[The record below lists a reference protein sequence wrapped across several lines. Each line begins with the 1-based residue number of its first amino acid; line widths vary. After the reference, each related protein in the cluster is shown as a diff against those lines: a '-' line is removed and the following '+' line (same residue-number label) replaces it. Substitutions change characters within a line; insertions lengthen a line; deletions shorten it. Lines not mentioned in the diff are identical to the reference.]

1 MSLLP
6 NHKSKF
12 DKKIDELF
20 GIGLDSLDIS
30 VIDTL
35 SSSCPKQLLP
45 VLAASFDVD
54 IDTLSEVAAH
64 ELIKNAFEIHY
75 YSGTFYSLQ
84 KALSSFFDT
93 AKVYEWFSYGGK
105 PYHFKLELEASNQGI
120 DKESLI
126 KMDKIVNAYK
136 NVRSVYDG
144 VTIKISSKANT
155 LAGAYLI
162 QGESIEVYPFVLREI
177 NANGGYF
184 VANTIKQDEIIGLNL
199 NLKGVV
205 A

>member
-1 MSLLP
+1 MLNLKAYNDVLFRIDEVLNP
-6 NHKSKF
+6 KFDDILQF
-12 DKKIDELF
+12 DKKYFYEQNDLNRAYLADMFDIEPKSRSLEETKELLNAPLKTYF
-20 GIGLDSLDIS
+20 LEGTVHSINRALSAYFS
-30 VIDTL
+30 L
-35 SSSCPKQLLP
+35 SSVK
-45 VLAASFDVD
+45 
-54 IDTLSEVAAH
+54 
-64 ELIKNAFEIHY
+64 
-75 YSGTFYSLQ
+75 
-84 KALSSFFDT
+84 
-93 AKVYEWFSYGGK
+93 EWFEYGGD
-105 PYHFKLELEASNQGI
+105 PYHFKINVVIEDQGV